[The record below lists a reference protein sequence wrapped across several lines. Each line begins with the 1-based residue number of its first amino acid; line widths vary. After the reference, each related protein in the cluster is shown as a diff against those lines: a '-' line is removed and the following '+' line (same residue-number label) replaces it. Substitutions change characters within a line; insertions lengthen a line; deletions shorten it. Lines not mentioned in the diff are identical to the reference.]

1 MRSASVCVLVVLV
14 WHSLRFDFVTDD
26 AFISFVYA
34 KNLVEHGALVF
45 NLDERVEGYTNFLW
59 TLILALGMRLGVAPE
74 LSSRGLGTLCAAVTL
89 AAAGRCF
96 LVADLS
102 GMAGLDPVARRR
114 IAEWSRGEDDK
125 VDAVAVHG
133 CSFAMR
139 TLITLTLNAIKLLGR
154 QRSETVFVRDEAAAL
169 RWLDAQRA
177 AGAGSGRARGPGAGR
192 CELAA
197 PSGSSRWRAG
207 HHEAI

>member
-1 MRSASVCVLVVLV
+1 MFQLVQRYEVSRTTPYLFLSPVVGIALGAAVLGDRLTPEVL
-14 WHSLRFDFVTDD
+14 LG
-26 AFISFVYA
+26 
-34 KNLVEHGALVF
+34 GALT
-45 NLDERVEGYTNFLW
+45 LADIDELQ
-59 TLILALGMRLGVAPE
+59 LAVRA
-74 LSSRGLGTLCAAVTL
+74 TL

-169 RWLDAQRA
+169 RWIDAQRA
-177 AGAGSGRARGPGAGR
+177 AGAGSG
-192 CELAA
+192 
-197 PSGSSRWRAG
+197 
-207 HHEAI
+207 

>member
-1 MRSASVCVLVVLV
+1 MAESLVIGSHPGWRSGDLLG
-14 WHSLRFDFVTDD
+14 LRVR
-26 AFISFVYA
+26 
-34 KNLVEHGALVF
+34 GAL
-45 NLDERVEGYTNFLW
+45 
-59 TLILALGMRLGVAPE
+59 TLADIDGLQLAVRA
-74 LSSRGLGTLCAAVTL
+74 TL

-169 RWLDAQRA
+169 RWLDTQRT
-177 AGAGSGRARGPGAGR
+177 AGAGSG
-192 CELAA
+192 
-197 PSGSSRWRAG
+197 
-207 HHEAI
+207 